1 MSKRLL
7 WALLLIAVSVI
18 ILILNSR
25 GSVDITILPKVAIT
39 MVKSIAFLIF
49 VSIGVTIGIL
59 LK

>member
-18 ILILNSR
+18 ILIMNTGDQVSIVL
-25 GSVDITILPKVAIT
+25 LPKVAIT
-39 MVKSIAFLIF
+39 TIKSLAFLLFIA
-49 VSIGVTIGIL
+49 VGVVIGVL

>member
-18 ILILNSR
+18 ILIMNT
-25 GSVDITILPKVAIT
+25 GASVSIVLLPNIAIT
-39 MVKSIAFLIF
+39 TIKALAFLIF
-49 VSIGVTIGIL
+49 IAVGVVIGIL

>member
-25 GSVDITILPKVAIT
+25 GSVDITILPKVDIT

>member
-18 ILILNSR
+18 ILIMNT
-25 GSVDITILPKVAIT
+25 GASVSIVLLPNIAIT
-39 MVKSIAFLIF
+39 TIKALAFLIYIA
-49 VSIGVTIGIL
+49 VGVVIGIL